1 MSFNSLISSEEKN
14 DSIEKI
20 YTKLLA
26 FGVRDFTEYNR
37 IIEKFQKISSSQISN
52 DKLIDQLVYEHL
64 SQEQIPETDFSVK
77 HVLALTFSEKKNY
90 GKILSNID
98 SIFPQRT
105 KVSSMIPSPIH
116 FGPLEGFLSD
126 SFSDIDLKTLFITIG
141 IWMIVYGLII
151 YTLYF

>member
-26 FGVRDFTEYNR
+26 FGVRDFTESNR

-52 DKLIDQLVYEHL
+52 DKLIDHLVYEHL

-77 HVLALTFSEKKNY
+77 YVLALTFPEKKNY
-90 GKILSNID
+90 GKIPSNID

-126 SFSDIDLKTLFITIG
+126 SSSDIDLKTLVITIG